1 MASYTVAL
9 TGASG
14 SIYGVRLI
22 GELLRGGS
30 DVDLIV
36 SPSALLV
43 MEHELSATIGSDG
56 NEVNFDKFFLELVK
70 KHTSGNLTGTLTEGS
85 LTLHDYNNIASK
97 LASGSYRKNSS
108 QKKNMVV
115 VPCSMGTLARIAT
128 GMSSNLIERAA
139 DCVIKESGNLVLVPR
154 ETPLSAIHLENMLK
168 LSRLGIK
175 IIPAMPGFYN
185 KPKTIDDMVNFVI
198 GKVLDSLGIENNL
211 FKRWNP

>member
-1 MASYTVAL
+1 MSSFTVAL

-14 SIYGVRLI
+14 SIYGVRLV
-22 GELLRGGS
+22 GELLSDGH
-30 DVDLIV
+30 DVDLII

-43 MEHELSATIGSDG
+43 IEHELGVSLDTKNYEEG
-56 NEVNFDKFFLELVK
+56 FLSLVK
-70 KHTSGNLTGTLTEGS
+70 GSLISQADLILDSSIKGTLTC
-85 LTLHDYNNIASK
+85 HDYNNIASK
-97 LASGSYRKNSS
+97 LASGSTG
-108 QKKNMVV
+108 KKNMII

-139 DCVIKESGNLVLVPR
+139 DCVIKEGVSPTNGNLTLVPR

-185 KPKTIDDMVNFVI
+185 KPQSIDDMVNFVI
-198 GKVLDSLGIENNL
+198 GKVLDSLGVENNL